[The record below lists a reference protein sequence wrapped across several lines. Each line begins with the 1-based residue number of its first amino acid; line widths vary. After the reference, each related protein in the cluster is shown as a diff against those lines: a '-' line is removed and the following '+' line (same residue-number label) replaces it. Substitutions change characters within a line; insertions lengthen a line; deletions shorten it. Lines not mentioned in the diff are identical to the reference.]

1 MRSTWLKNKNKIQ
14 FIKDNRCQHIDYVT
28 VDPYFRAIP
37 IKVSDWHTLCFTTND
52 DFATNRVVVPYFVCF
67 STNFPSS
74 WLSVSRLPSAI
85 LDGRI
90 SRDSMQIVIISMFFI
105 PAEIH
110 CQKSSE
116 TTQVTAQNQRK
127 QAHLSLDIELIWVTN
142 YIETQ
147 PLGTRYKR
155 V

>member
-14 FIKDNRCQHIDYVT
+14 FIRDNRCQHIDYVT

-52 DFATNRVVVPYFVCF
+52 DFATNRVVVPYFVCL

-105 PAEIH
+105 LAESPLSKKFRNYTSN
-110 CQKSSE
+110 CTKSKKAS
-116 TTQVTAQNQRK
+116 A
-127 QAHLSLDIELIWVTN
+127 LDIELIWVTN